1 MGVKL
6 IHHNSF
12 QPQVAH
18 KQLSAAQ
25 LSTAQYQ
32 KLNCRAAHIHKWVK
46 KNDRVLPKLI
56 LFGEEHDVLILQVV
70 QTGLAFLQLSCHAIC
85 NFEHVNRK
93 ITNRLKSAIKKMIQF
108 EREREGGRG
117 KQTDGSLRLHTKI

>member
-46 KNDRVLPKLI
+46 KKKIELI

-70 QTGLAFLQLSCHAIC
+70 QTGLAFLQL
-85 NFEHVNRK
+85 HVV
-93 ITNRLKSAIKKMIQF
+93 TQ
-108 EREREGGRG
+108 
-117 KQTDGSLRLHTKI
+117 

>member
-46 KNDRVLPKLI
+46 KKKDRVLPKLI

-70 QTGLAFLQLSCHAIC
+70 QTGLAFLQL
-85 NFEHVNRK
+85 HVVTQYVTLSMS
-93 ITNRLKSAIKKMIQF
+93 IGKSQI
-108 EREREGGRG
+108 E
-117 KQTDGSLRLHTKI
+117 

>member
-32 KLNCRAAHIHKWVK
+32 KLNCRATHIHKWVK

-56 LFGEEHDVLILQVV
+56 LFGEEHDVLILPVV
-70 QTGLAFLQLSCHAIC
+70 QSVSVSSVACSHAIC

-93 ITNRLKSAIKKMIQF
+93 ITNRLKSAIKKSDSI
-108 EREREGGRG
+108 RERQGGRG